1 MSWPTQKKVKRAGIV
16 AAALLGLA
24 QVLNVQVDPQAVNLL
39 SEVFKL
45 FASW

>member
-1 MSWPTQKKVKRAGIV
+1 MAYTKKLRRAGII
-16 AAALLGLA
+16 AAALTAVA
-24 QVLNVQVDPQAVNLL
+24 QVLNVQVDPQAAQLL